1 MRIFTKIFLY
11 WLLAIKQNV
20 KFDAVKYSESL
31 NLPFIVVLFIF
42 IYDVQSRHFNQIR

>member
-1 MRIFTKIFLY
+1 MRIFTEIFLY

-20 KFDAVKYSESL
+20 KFDEYSESL